1 MKEVIEMTETMVN
14 GVKFKVWSDFI
25 ARRTFAENEDGDAR
39 IIKSAGYISNDLTIR
54 KAIALAYN
62 LPTFRKNAKKA
73 VAENATATA
82 ESDTEVE
89 QNVETAEQIQAYE
102 QKTEFKKEVITMI
115 NTIERISY
123 NMAER
128 ERLHTELEAAEAE
141 LKAYS
146 REVDCILE
154 KLAETATDEEYDAKE
169 TELTYHE
176 DVLREIRAKC
186 WLRAF
191 AAQFPKTRNEW
202 FTSVIDKLVEEGKA
216 DGEEHHITAKQYDCF
231 SRYCRDDKDT
241 WRERKTYC
249 RVGKYFITIRL
260 LKYGK
265 GSGTI
270 KIVDLT

>member
-1 MKEVIEMTETMVN
+1 
-14 GVKFKVWSDFI
+14 
-25 ARRTFAENEDGDAR
+25 
-39 IIKSAGYISNDLTIR
+39 
-54 KAIALAYN
+54 
-62 LPTFRKNAKKA
+62 
-73 VAENATATA
+73 
-82 ESDTEVE
+82 
-89 QNVETAEQIQAYE
+89 
-102 QKTEFKKEVITMI
+102 MI
-115 NTIERISY
+115 NTIECISY
-123 NMAER
+123 NVAER

-202 FTSVIDKLVEEGKA
+202 FTGVIGKLAEEGKA

-249 RVGKYFITIRL
+249 RVGNYFVTLTL

-265 GSGTI
+265 GQGTI
-270 KIVDLT
+270 KIADLT

>member
-1 MKEVIEMTETMVN
+1 
-14 GVKFKVWSDFI
+14 
-25 ARRTFAENEDGDAR
+25 
-39 IIKSAGYISNDLTIR
+39 
-54 KAIALAYN
+54 
-62 LPTFRKNAKKA
+62 
-73 VAENATATA
+73 
-82 ESDTEVE
+82 
-89 QNVETAEQIQAYE
+89 
-102 QKTEFKKEVITMI
+102 MI

-128 ERLHTELEAAEAE
+128 EKLDAELKAAEAE
-141 LKAYS
+141 LKAFS
-146 REVDCILE
+146 AKVDDI
-154 KLAETATDEEYDAKE
+154 LAEIADEEYDAAE
-169 TELTYHE
+169 AELTAQE
-176 DVLREIRAKC
+176 DILRDKRSKC

-202 FTSVIDKLVEEGKA
+202 FTGVIDKLVEEGKA

-249 RVGKYFITIRL
+249 RVGKYFVTVRL